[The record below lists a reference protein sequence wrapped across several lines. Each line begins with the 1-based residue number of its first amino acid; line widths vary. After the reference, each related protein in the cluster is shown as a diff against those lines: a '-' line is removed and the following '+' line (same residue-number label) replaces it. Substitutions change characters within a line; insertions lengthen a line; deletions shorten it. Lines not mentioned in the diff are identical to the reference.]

1 MDGDNM
7 RNVPAP
13 GRHGASLQ
21 ALGDLVLSVDHIA
34 IAVEDLGTG
43 VCWYE
48 SLGFTLLER
57 RVTEG
62 EHSAM
67 ISAVLRAGRAIVVLL
82 QGTSPR
88 SQVSRFIDHFG
99 PGVQHIA
106 LEVADLDLAVARVR
120 EVGGE
125 VEARTLDEGIRQ
137 AFLRRDPG
145 SGVRVELIERR
156 GGSFTDASV
165 RQLFLAFERQDLF

>member
-1 MDGDNM
+1 MDGNSATD
-7 RNVPAP
+7 VPAEA
-13 GRHGASLQ
+13 RHNANLKT
-21 ALGDLVLSVDHIA
+21 LGDLVLNVDHIA
-34 IAVEDLGTG
+34 IAVDDLPAAIS
-43 VCWYE
+43 WYE
-48 SLGFTLLER
+48 SLGFSLLER
-57 RVTEG
+57 RLTEG

-67 ISAVLRAGRAIVVLL
+67 ISAVMKAGRAIVVLL

-88 SQVSRFIDHFG
+88 SQVSRFIEHFG

-106 LEVADLDLAVARVR
+106 LEVVDLDLALARVH

-137 AFLRRDPG
+137 VFLRRDPG

-165 RQLFLAFERQDLF
+165 QQLFLAFEKGDLY